1 MKIKDKLRERRGSAL
16 PLTIAIILSFFI
28 IFAGVSEYLRLKLIV
43 SGVKEA
49 IQSSVISL
57 SIENYSNVYGSSR
70 EGYSGGYEYIDE
82 EEQWEE
88 IIETRDLYEK
98 LDELLDLENEK
109 EYNLYDLNVDIINTP
124 FVPNSNGDVF
134 QADTYASLKVPLSF
148 GWEHL
153 PPLEIKLK
161 VRSEYMAKF

>member
-1 MKIKDKLRERRGSAL
+1 MTIIDKLREKTGSVL
-16 PLTIAIILSFFI
+16 PLSISLILCFFI

-70 EGYSGGYEYIDE
+70 EGYSGGYEYIDNE
-82 EEQWEE
+82 EDYEE
-88 IIETRDLYEK
+88 VIETSDVYEK
-98 LDELLDLENEK
+98 LNELLDLDNEK
-109 EYNLYDLNVDIINTP
+109 EYTLSNLNVNIINTP
-124 FVPNSNGDVF
+124 FAPNANDTVF
-134 QADTYASLKVPLSF
+134 EADTYASLEVPLSF

-153 PPLEIKLK
+153 PSLKINLK
-161 VRSEYMAKF
+161 VKSEYMAKF